1 VGEAVNLVAR
11 LDAGRGV
18 RSRPSGAVLDPSI
31 DAPNQVPIGRSFPM
45 LYEDEERDFCATVR
59 DILGAWA
66 VVIILGLL
74 AYSVLQEGPST
85 VAGPDTTEHTASL
98 GSEGP

>member
-1 VGEAVNLVAR
+1 
-11 LDAGRGV
+11 
-18 RSRPSGAVLDPSI
+18 
-31 DAPNQVPIGRSFPM
+31 M

-66 VVIILGLL
+66 VVIIFGLL
-74 AYSVLQEGPST
+74 AYAVLQEGPST
-85 VAGPDTTEHTASL
+85 VAGPDTTEHIVSL